1 MAEPQPSAVKEGAAD
16 PHAPTG
22 TAEDRKAAAAL
33 ESLDAQDDI
42 GEKKEVDSKALD
54 QAMKGL
60 NVKDKKVV
68 EKKTVKIDVV
78 DVALL
83 VRWLSLSDCK
93 GLTGINMMQR
103 SLSSRSR
110 NRKQPNF
117 SVHMTAMQ

>member
-1 MAEPQPSAVKEGAAD
+1 MAEPQPSEVKEGAAD

-33 ESLDAQDDI
+33 ESLDAQDDA

-60 NVKDKKVV
+60 NVKDTKVK
-68 EKKTVKIDVV
+68 EKRVVKIDAA

-83 VRWLSLSDCK
+83 VAELEFS
-93 GLTGINMMQR
+93 
-103 SLSSRSR
+103 
-110 NRKQPNF
+110 KQKATELLRAHDGDAVKALNAF
-117 SVHMTAMQ
+117 VTAPI